1 MNLHMAGKIA
11 VNPAEGLQVFQREE
25 TFERQCC
32 VGDRRAVTL
41 RNNETVPVRLV
52 RILRIDIHGSVV
64 ENRHDVCHRE
74 RTADVTGSS
83 SVNGL
88 KSGFSDGCC
97 HQLQF
102 PFLFSLHSLS
112 LHNRIDK
119 QVTNGRQ
126 LHV

>member
-1 MNLHMAGKIA
+1 MKKQLFLIGLMAMSMSFTACNKDDNNNNGNGNGNTI
-11 VNPAEGLQVFQREE
+11 PEG
-25 TFERQCC
+25 
-32 VGDRRAVTL
+32 
-41 RNNETVPVRLV
+41 
-52 RILRIDIHGSVV
+52 
-64 ENRHDVCHRE
+64 
-74 RTADVTGSS
+74 TADVTGSS